1 MIVIVYHSG
10 LISGILLHMQPQAIH
25 TLKIGKTQWIN
36 VTSTDETTLD
46 YLRKKFRLSTAD
58 IEDCKPELQRPK
70 VIPRP
75 GYLFAIFLFPVFDK
89 FSGIVEQ
96 KEVDFFLTKNTI
108 ITIHAGHLPDLE
120 TFFEAL
126 ARKGDTAHPFLHDSS
141 ALIAQILDELID
153 TGFPLLQKLSLDI
166 DTLRAQVLR
175 NHSNR
180 GFVTDI
186 LHLKNNLVAFR
197 KATQP
202 TEGLLIR
209 IISALDRHSGLSRE
223 AKLSFDRL
231 IDHTHEINEH
241 LEIYRDAIE
250 AVEDTHST
258 MISFRLNDIVRVL
271 TVFSVILLSLTFFTN
286 LFIIEAV
293 DTPIIGRPLDW
304 WALLGIMTIG
314 TLIAIGIFKKKK
326 WL

>member
-1 MIVIVYHSG
+1 MV
-10 LISGILLHMQPQAIH
+10 PKAIH
-25 TLKIGKTQWIN
+25 TLKIGRSQWIN
-36 VTSTDETTLD
+36 VICPDAAALE
-46 YLRKKFRLSTAD
+46 YLRKKFRLNTSDIAD
-58 IEDCKPELQRPK
+58 CQPELQRPK
-70 VIPRP
+70 VIARP
-75 GYLFAIFLFPVFDK
+75 NYLFAIFLFPVFNQ
-89 FSGIVEQ
+89 SSRIIEQ
-96 KEVDFFLTKNTI
+96 KEVDFFFTRNAI
-108 ITIHAGHLPDLE
+108 VTIHDDRIDDLGAFFNNLTRRPE
-120 TFFEAL
+120 TVRSFS
-126 ARKGDTAHPFLHDSS
+126 HDLS

-166 DTLRAQVLR
+166 DTLRGQVLH

-197 KATQP
+197 KAAQP
-202 TEGLLIR
+202 TEGLLTR
-209 IISALDRHSGLSRE
+209 IISALPHHNGLSRE

-304 WALLGIMTIG
+304 WALIGIMTIG
-314 TLIAIGIFKKKK
+314 TLVAIGIFKKKK